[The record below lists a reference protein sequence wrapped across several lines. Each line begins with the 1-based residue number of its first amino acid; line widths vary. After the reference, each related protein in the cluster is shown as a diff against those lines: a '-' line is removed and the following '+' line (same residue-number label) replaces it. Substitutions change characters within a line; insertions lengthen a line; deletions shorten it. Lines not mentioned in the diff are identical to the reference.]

1 MVAPTQEAPRRP
13 PGRALSLATFSGLE
27 LGPWVQVFSTE
38 RTREVHSAC
47 QDIENL
53 IALNS
58 IRHTPTLTYLLP
70 EFCIVGEGSE
80 TRGNR
85 IHVVARHTRAVQASF
100 PDGGIPLGGNSRLVI
115 D

>member
-58 IRHTPTLTYLLP
+58 ITHTYLTYSLP

-85 IHVVARHTRAVQASF
+85 IHVFARHTRAVQASF
-100 PDGGIPLGGNSRLVI
+100 PDGGILLGGNSRLVI